1 MQATTLALV
10 GGAHIH
16 TPGFV
21 KRLQAR
27 SDVRVR
33 KVWDHEPARAQHWAA
48 ELGAETAAS
57 ADAIW
62 GDAEI
67 AAVIIC
73 SETDRHESLTKAA
86 AQAGKHMFVE
96 KPLGLGGADA
106 YRMAKA
112 IEEAGVLFQTG
123 YFQRGLP
130 AHQFI
135 RQQIRQG
142 AFGQVTRLRMSNC
155 HAAALEDWF
164 TPEWTWMTDPAQAG
178 SGAFGDLGTHALDI
192 MMWMLGP
199 ARRVTGSVHTALG
212 RYEDCDEYGE
222 ALIEFDNGAVG
233 SLAAGWV
240 DVANPIT
247 LVISGTEGYA
257 YVRRGEVFF
266 TSKVVDGADGELP
279 WRDLPAARPHA
290 FELFLDAVAGT
301 QDVALVA
308 AREAADRS
316 AAMEAIY
323 QGAQAGAWIKPQ
335 YETN

>member
-33 KVWDHEPARAQHWAA
+33 KVWDHEPARAQHWAT
-48 ELGAETAAS
+48 ELGAETVAS

-106 YRMAKA
+106 YRMART
-112 IEEAGVLFQTG
+112 IDEAGVRSDR
-123 YFQRGLP
+123 YPARLP

-135 RQQIRQG
+135 RRRSTKG
-142 AFGQVTRLRMSNC
+142 HSVATRWHEQLPRC
-155 HAAALEDWF
+155 GVEDWF
-164 TPEWTWMTDPAQAG
+164 TPEDMD
-178 SGAFGDLGTHALDI
+178 D
-192 MMWMLGP
+192 
-199 ARRVTGSVHTALG
+199 
-212 RYEDCDEYGE
+212 
-222 ALIEFDNGAVG
+222 
-233 SLAAGWV
+233 
-240 DVANPIT
+240 
-247 LVISGTEGYA
+247 
-257 YVRRGEVFF
+257 
-266 TSKVVDGADGELP
+266 
-279 WRDLPAARPHA
+279 
-290 FELFLDAVAGT
+290 
-301 QDVALVA
+301 
-308 AREAADRS
+308 
-316 AAMEAIY
+316 
-323 QGAQAGAWIKPQ
+323 
-335 YETN
+335 